1 MTDYF
6 TLDNDD
12 ATRYPESTQ
21 NENEF
26 RTMIDAEVVD
36 ADESLDDAPGLDA
49 PEPIRLIDEPMEDD
63 TDEVDDNPV
72 AALADTFPVQVEPL
86 ATGESA
92 FNEEEARRRTEELK
106 VKLLHALEAQYD
118 LIQAAQTAFEGH
130 IWVALGYPQG
140 MKGWEAYC
148 KDHFTSDQIR
158 VTGQARTD
166 LILGFDP
173 SKISNNAIAALLGV
187 SHTTVDR
194 AIAKAG
200 REKARKVVGAD
211 GKVRSTDTLT
221 SEETAELAWRLKQEG
236 KTQNE
241 IAQELGKSQST
252 ISTAISRE
260 HNRLMSEGLKA
271 VAKPESDEF
280 VHADD
285 DEIIDTSDQLGE
297 EFDQDVITTMTR
309 DIANLAEAIDE
320 VINDLE
326 SDEWKPGSLV
336 VSTIMEK
343 SNRRLMHFYD
353 AFCKLLRLHYIQSD
367 DLYDGDD
374 NKYDMFLEMI
384 VFIRKTIE
392 SIENDRE
399 DEAGEFDFS
408 KFED

>member
-1 MTDYF
+1 MIDYF

-21 NENEF
+21 NENAF
-26 RTMIDAEVVD
+26 RTVIDAEVVD
-36 ADESLDDAPGLDA
+36 ADEILDDAPGLDA

-72 AALADTFPVQVEPL
+72 AALADTFPVQVKPL
-86 ATGESA
+86 AAGESA

-140 MKGWEAYC
+140 MRGWEAYC
-148 KDHFTSDQIR
+148 KDHFTSYQIR

-200 REKARKVVGAD
+200 REKARKVIGAD

-241 IAQELGKSQST
+241 IVQEPGKSQST

-260 HNRLMSEGLKA
+260 R
-271 VAKPESDEF
+271 
-280 VHADD
+280 
-285 DEIIDTSDQLGE
+285 
-297 EFDQDVITTMTR
+297 
-309 DIANLAEAIDE
+309 
-320 VINDLE
+320 
-326 SDEWKPGSLV
+326 
-336 VSTIMEK
+336 
-343 SNRRLMHFYD
+343 NRRMGESPEPSRPGDETRGMSQTPVPDGAYDPVIPADPRSGEKQRGRVGNLMGEAYRQGVTQAMSQF
-353 AFCKLLRLHYIQSD
+353 
-367 DLYDGDD
+367 G
-374 NKYDMFLEMI
+374 
-384 VFIRKTIE
+384 IE
-392 SIENDRE
+392 I
-399 DEAGEFDFS
+399 
-408 KFED
+408 